1 MREINFSW
9 KDKRWNQICAR
20 CAAY

>member
-20 CAAY
+20 CAA